1 MWTCIEE
8 RNNEKFGRIIRKIV
22 FGNIYATR
30 TALLSSNPI
39 PMAALE
45 HLEIGEMVVF
55 YEAQEI
61 KEGRFICSS
70 RQQGLDPQT
79 IVGNILNNQQ
89 DLEHFCKQN
98 SLLTD
103 NLLIMAIQVYKYFV
117 ELESGIVGQLSD
129 NTGLTDD
136 QSNQYISRRKL
147 KRNTMDSPNTTGG
160 TTGSNP
166 KISRRDESFPET
178 SQIIEVIET
187 TPEETPSSTVQFE
200 VQSSTDDNVSNLP
213 GTTNYTGTLPVEI
226 SVDQPGSSSV
236 LSIDSDGGM
245 INSSNLSNE
254 NDFKIEH
261 VGHQNDNDD
270 FHLDNSDLI
279 SAVESCNQFLHS
291 LKNRSRAGTN
301 KSVLTPIDRL
311 EIISIW
317 ENQTPERPE
326 SRASIARRYGVTR
339 ECVRQL
345 LKKKD
350 HWKKLA
356 GVDLDKP
363 IPESLFSVD
372 EIKKLQLTLPTK
384 LRPEHKT

>member
-1 MWTCIEE
+1 
-8 RNNEKFGRIIRKIV
+8 
-22 FGNIYATR
+22 
-30 TALLSSNPI
+30 
-39 PMAALE
+39 
-45 HLEIGEMVVF
+45 
-55 YEAQEI
+55 
-61 KEGRFICSS
+61 
-70 RQQGLDPQT
+70 
-79 IVGNILNNQQ
+79 
-89 DLEHFCKQN
+89 
-98 SLLTD
+98 
-103 NLLIMAIQVYKYFV
+103 MAIQVYKYFV
-117 ELESGIVGQLSD
+117 ELEANSVD
-129 NTGLTDD
+129 NTASTFDE
-136 QSNQYISRRKL
+136 SNQYKSRRKL
-147 KRNTMDSPNTTGG
+147 KRSVMDSPNSS
-160 TTGSNP
+160 GSVMA
-166 KISRRDESFPET
+166 KIRRDENFPET
-178 SQIIEVIET
+178 SQIIEVIDAMPNET
-187 TPEETPSSTVQFE
+187 STSVQFE
-200 VQSSTDDNVSNLP
+200 SQSSDERTDPDFQP
-213 GTTNYTGTLPVEI
+213 GTSDIQQAN
-226 SVDQPGSSSV
+226 
-236 LSIDSDGGM
+236 LSIESGGM
-245 INSSNLSNE
+245 LPNID

-270 FHLDNSDLI
+270 FHLDNNDLI

-291 LKNRSRAGTN
+291 LKNRSRSGTN

-372 EIKKLQLTLPTK
+372 EIKKLQLKLPTK

>member
-1 MWTCIEE
+1 
-8 RNNEKFGRIIRKIV
+8 
-22 FGNIYATR
+22 
-30 TALLSSNPI
+30 
-39 PMAALE
+39 
-45 HLEIGEMVVF
+45 
-55 YEAQEI
+55 
-61 KEGRFICSS
+61 
-70 RQQGLDPQT
+70 
-79 IVGNILNNQQ
+79 
-89 DLEHFCKQN
+89 
-98 SLLTD
+98 
-103 NLLIMAIQVYKYFV
+103 MAIQVYKYFV
-117 ELESGIVGQLSD
+117 ELETGTVD
-129 NTGLTDD
+129 NTVSTSDEA
-136 QSNQYISRRKL
+136 NQYKSRRKL
-147 KRNTMDSPNTTGG
+147 KRSAIDSPNSS
-160 TTGSNP
+160 GSMIS
-166 KISRRDESFPET
+166 KSRRDENFPET
-178 SQIIEVIET
+178 SQIIEVIDALPNET
-187 TPEETPSSTVQFE
+187 STSVQFE
-200 VQSSTDDNVSNLP
+200 VQPSEERSEFEP
-213 GTTNYTGTLPVEI
+213 GT
-226 SVDQPGSSSV
+226 
-236 LSIDSDGGM
+236 SD
-245 INSSNLSNE
+245 IQQSNLSIESGGLLDNLPTANCID

-270 FHLDNSDLI
+270 FHLDNNDLI

-291 LKNRSRAGTN
+291 LKNRSRSGTN

>member
-1 MWTCIEE
+1 
-8 RNNEKFGRIIRKIV
+8 
-22 FGNIYATR
+22 
-30 TALLSSNPI
+30 
-39 PMAALE
+39 
-45 HLEIGEMVVF
+45 
-55 YEAQEI
+55 
-61 KEGRFICSS
+61 
-70 RQQGLDPQT
+70 
-79 IVGNILNNQQ
+79 
-89 DLEHFCKQN
+89 
-98 SLLTD
+98 
-103 NLLIMAIQVYKYFV
+103 MAIQVYKYFV
-117 ELESGIVGQLSD
+117 ELEAGSID
-129 NTGLTDD
+129 NTASTSDET
-136 QSNQYISRRKL
+136 NQYKSRRKL
-147 KRNTMDSPNTTGG
+147 KRSAMDSPNS
-160 TTGSNP
+160 SNSM
-166 KISRRDESFPET
+166 ISKMRRDENFPET
-178 SQIIEVIET
+178 SQIIEVIDAMPTET
-187 TPEETPSSTVQFE
+187 STSVQFE
-200 VQSSTDDNVSNLP
+200 TQASEEGTDFQP
-213 GTTNYTGTLPVEI
+213 GTSEQAN
-226 SVDQPGSSSV
+226 
-236 LSIDSDGGM
+236 LSIESGGM
-245 INSSNLSNE
+245 LDSIPNID

-270 FHLDNSDLI
+270 FHLDNNDLI

-291 LKNRSRAGTN
+291 LKNRSRSGTN